1 MIKAAIHIHPSIV
14 IVLWESYS
22 KTPPGYGNI
31 HLCGIQI
38 TKSDKYG
45 SKSAKPPADLLTK
58 ISTIKTPKH
67 ILFNALKRL
76 FNQMCLLYLNSGVLI

>member
-1 MIKAAIHIHPSIV
+1 MV
-14 IVLWESYS
+14 IFLYVEYKLL
-22 KTPPGYGNI
+22 N
-31 HLCGIQI
+31 L
-38 TKSDKYG
+38 YG

-58 ISTIKTPKH
+58 NLTIKTPKH